1 MYQLKYDNL
10 FTNIIEDKS
19 HLLWKNMDDVSV
31 DVMDFINSKSDSRVI
46 YVEKEDKYY
55 CSKCLKELSNFKCPN
70 CEKEIDKDNVLKV
83 SNLEVLDEEYFFY
96 SYYVFDIVDRE
107 VIVYKI
113 KENVRYRD
121 AILPIRYRYR
131 EYKISE
137 VYAINKNKIV
147 DINENKECFYKD
159 FYTYDDNDTFLD
171 FIDNGYYSYLY
182 VGNLEQLKYVD
193 IYKYSFIWLGKEYLK
208 KRNDISLLD
217 ITYSVL
223 YYRQFEYLI
232 KLGFYNLA
240 FSCNCSWIEDE
251 SKDILGVP
259 RGYYEFMRSI
269 DITVSQLEVLKI
281 VRSCDIDIINFY
293 EDYLYLLYE
302 HEDYKYFGMLKE
314 YFEEN
319 GYKNER
325 LVEYFDYLSLAEK
338 CGLDMKDKKVLF
350 PRDLEKAHDKLS
362 EEYILIEN
370 PEIDKKIKSVSNIL
384 SLNSYEDDKYV
395 IFPVQSINGLVDES
409 SQMHNCVRSYYDR
422 VADVKS
428 EVYFMREKNNIDK
441 SFVTVEVRKGK
452 VVQARSKYNGDVSDE
467 VWKVLKKWEK
477 SLVLIDEEE

>member
-19 HLLWKNMDDVSV
+19 HLLWKNIDDVSA
-31 DVMDFINSKSDSRVI
+31 DVMDFINSKSDGRVI
-46 YVEKEDKYY
+46 YVESEDKYY
-55 CSKCLKELSNFKCPN
+55 CSKCLMELSDSKCPN
-70 CEKEIDKDNVLKV
+70 CRKEIDKDNVLKI
-83 SNLEVLDEEYFFY
+83 SNLSVLDDENFFY

-113 KENVRYRD
+113 KENVKYRG

-193 IYKYSFIWLGKEYLK
+193 IYKYSFIWLGKEFLE

-217 ITYSVL
+217 ITYSAL

-302 HEDYKYFGMLKE
+302 HEDYKYFDILK
-314 YFEEN
+314 
-319 GYKNER
+319 
-325 LVEYFDYLSLAEK
+325 
-338 CGLDMKDKKVLF
+338 
-350 PRDLEKAHDKLS
+350 
-362 EEYILIEN
+362 
-370 PEIDKKIKSVSNIL
+370 NIL
-384 SLNSYEDDKYV
+384 RRMV
-395 IFPVQSINGLVDES
+395 I
-409 SQMHNCVRSYYDR
+409 R
-422 VADVKS
+422 
-428 EVYFMREKNNIDK
+428 MR
-441 SFVTVEVRKGK
+441 G
-452 VVQARSKYNGDVSDE
+452 
-467 VWKVLKKWEK
+467 
-477 SLVLIDEEE
+477 

>member
-1 MYQLKYDNL
+1 M
-10 FTNIIEDKS
+10 
-19 HLLWKNMDDVSV
+19 
-31 DVMDFINSKSDSRVI
+31 
-46 YVEKEDKYY
+46 
-55 CSKCLKELSNFKCPN
+55 
-70 CEKEIDKDNVLKV
+70 
-83 SNLEVLDEEYFFY
+83 
-96 SYYVFDIVDRE
+96 
-107 VIVYKI
+107 
-113 KENVRYRD
+113 
-121 AILPIRYRYR
+121 
-131 EYKISE
+131 
-137 VYAINKNKIV
+137 
-147 DINENKECFYKD
+147 
-159 FYTYDDNDTFLD
+159 
-171 FIDNGYYSYLY
+171 Y

-193 IYKYSFIWLGKEYLK
+193 IYKYSFIWLGKEFLE

-217 ITYSVL
+217 ITYSAL

-302 HEDYKYFGMLKE
+302 HEDYKYFDILKK

-325 LVEYFDYLSLAEK
+325 LVEYFDYLSLVEK
-338 CGLDMKDKKVLF
+338 CGLDMKERKVLF
-350 PRDLEKAHDKLS
+350 PSDLEKVHDKLS
-362 EEYILIEN
+362 EEYILMEN

-384 SLNSYEDDKYV
+384 SLNRYEDDKYI

-409 SQMHNCVRSYYDR
+409 SQMHNCVRSYYER

-428 EVYFMREKNNIDK
+428 EVYFMREKNSIEK
-441 SFVTVEVRKGK
+441 SFVTVEVRRGK
-452 VVQARSKYNGDVSDE
+452 IVQARSKYNGDVSDA
-467 VWKVLKKWEK
+467 VWKVLRKWEK